1 MSIDKRQHE
10 RRDIELK
17 VLYKSITNFLNDY
30 TANISIGGCF
40 LNTQQQFEMGQDI
53 ELILVLPNGQ
63 DIHATGVVRW
73 VSSDAKFPGVGV
85 QFTVLSERDRE
96 LIETLVSEQN

>member
-1 MSIDKRQHE
+1 MSINKRQHE

-53 ELILVLPNGQ
+53 ELILVLPSGQ

-96 LIETLVSEQN
+96 LIETLVSEQG

>member
-40 LNTQQQFEMGQDI
+40 LNTQQQLEMGQDI
-53 ELILVLPNGQ
+53 ELILVLPSGQ

-73 VSSDAKFPGVGV
+73 VSSDSKFPGVGV
-85 QFTVLSERDRE
+85 QFTVLSEQDRV
-96 LIETLVSEQN
+96 LIEKLVSEQG

>member
-53 ELILVLPNGQ
+53 ELILVLPSGQ

-96 LIETLVSEQN
+96 LIETLVSKQG

>member
-1 MSIDKRQHE
+1 MSINKRQHE

-53 ELILVLPNGQ
+53 ELILVLPSGQ

-96 LIETLVSEQN
+96 LIETLVSKQG